1 MSNNNNNAVTITGSG
16 KITAVINGIIY
27 TIDATHPN
35 YQKAL
40 EAIKVSDYDT
50 FVSVVDITS
59 KVKNYIWNTDIV
71 INDGVVYF
79 KGDAIH
85 NTLTKK
91 ILDFMQKDL
100 PVAPLFKFME
110 NIFSNPSKRAI
121 DELCGFLEVGNLP
134 YTEDGHFLAYKNVRA
149 DYKDIHSG
157 TFDNSVG
164 KVCEMPRYK
173 VDDDKDRTCSN
184 GLHFCSIDYLPHFSD
199 SCGGHTMIL
208 KINPADVVSIP
219 SDYNNTKGRCCK
231 YKVIGES
238 NDNWRERIG
247 RGENG
252 FDHDLYDE
260 DGNEY
265 KDDDNDPVCENC
277 GTDLTHV
284 DDDVELKTCRS
295 CLDLVD
301 CDYKINGHEKCDENH
316 CVKTDD
322 NGCQEDQCCGG
333 NCHQEEAKPTPTP
346 YHNIRDEK
354 GRFIPKSNK
363 QKFTEAIKNF
373 FNQS

>member
-1 MSNNNNNAVTITGSG
+1 MSNNSTNNAVTITGSG
-16 KITAVINGIIY
+16 KITAVINGIVY

-40 EAIKVSDYDT
+40 EAIKVYDYDT
-50 FVSVVDITS
+50 FVSVVDITA
-59 KVKNYIWNTDIV
+59 KVKNYIWNTDIK
-71 INDGVVYF
+71 ILDGVVYF

-100 PVAPLFKFME
+100 PVTPLFKFME

-134 YTEDGHFLAYKNVRA
+134 YTEDGHFLAYKNVKS

-164 KVCEMPRYK
+164 SVCEMPRYK
-173 VDDDKDRTCSN
+173 VDDDKDRTCSH
-184 GLHFCSIDYLPHFSD
+184 GLHFCSIDYLPNFSD
-199 SCGGHTMIL
+199 SNGGHTMIL

-231 YKVIGES
+231 YKVIGEYT
-238 NDNWRERIG
+238 DNWREKIG
-247 RGENG
+247 RGESG
-252 FDHDLYDE
+252 FNHDLYDE

-265 KDDDNDPVCENC
+265 DDDDGLGSCSSCNQDLNNENYN
-277 GTDLTHV
+277 GN
-284 DDDVELKTCRS
+284 DDDECDG
-295 CLDLVD
+295 CLDT
-301 CDYKINGHEKCDENH
+301 N
-316 CVKTDD
+316 D

-333 NCHQEEAKPTPTP
+333 NCHQEESKPTPTP

-354 GRFIPKSNK
+354 GRFIPKNYGLTIS
-363 QKFTEAIKNF
+363 EAITNFIKKNS
-373 FNQS
+373 N